1 MKTTALRPAAAIGL
15 GLSMLLA
22 LAGSPAQGATPP
34 PGRVTA
40 ATRFQSD
47 NNDPLRGRDTPG
59 LAVDPADPR
68 HVVMVDED
76 YLLGQCDFHTSFDG
90 GRTWTDGHLTVP
102 TDFADPPC
110 RTYDSG
116 GYAHFNK
123 SVVWG
128 TGQNVYTTYASHR
141 GDQQRPETGVAAGE
155 GDSVIVN
162 RSTDG
167 GKTFERGVVA
177 LQGAK
182 ESRPFLIRPG
192 VAVQPRASGDKLYA
206 VGWYVVNPLNMGAQG
221 GAGDR
226 RAVVAS
232 SEDGG
237 KTWGAPVE
245 AQGPDERVREIAP
258 PVVGKDGSVYLAW
271 RNRDDPAAAPHP
283 IEVAKSSDGGATWTR
298 TPIVDATVAP
308 TTAPPPTGNAGF
320 PKMAVDLNSGTLY
333 VVYLGFNF
341 GDLDALIQRST
352 DNGATWSQ
360 PLRVND
366 DPRGN
371 GVRQLTPDISIAPNG
386 RVDVTWFD
394 TRSSFPSPVIP
405 RPAGQGDVYYASST
419 DNGVTFS
426 GNRRISDR
434 SINLDDGLLGRNG
447 TYTWWGPDS
456 VPLGNDAVLFAWSDS
471 RYGNV
476 DNGTNDVVLAT
487 LQLGAS
493 GPAVVTQLPKASPA
507 NLSVAASQLAYPGGA
522 ERIGNTFTSKLVVV
536 NKDNVAGA
544 WAGVVLARA
553 NDSALLVVD
562 KSLTKEQK
570 DEIKRLNPTGMFV
583 IGDESSIPQ
592 KLVDD
597 ITKAGVRTNLSV
609 GPTTTVNAAA
619 TTTAPPT
626 TVAGAATTTTIGA
639 TSTADKTKVIRLTG
653 ATPADIGR
661 AVIGA
666 LDVRTAEEK
675 TRSVPAFNAAVA
687 VNAAS
692 KESAAGLA
700 FAASLRLPVLFVDK
714 DGVPA
719 PTADAF
725 NAMAIQNTWVI
736 GGPESIAE
744 GTLSKLPGAKR
755 LGGADTAATT
765 AAVVK
770 EFSSRGMP
778 VNVAYVAD
786 ESRPVD
792 AAVAAAAVARLG
804 GILVLTPGGGSG
816 AAEGQIKAM
825 GISDQV
831 DQLVVARSASS
842 SSIPWALIV
851 IFALLAAAGI
861 FLLDRASRKNRDR
874 KSEAPAV
881 VVGGSNTA
889 KAQKRK

>member
-1 MKTTALRPAAAIGL
+1 MGKLGRPAAL
-15 GLSMLLA
+15 GVGMAMLLA
-22 LAGSPAQGATPP
+22 LAGTPAQGEVPK
-34 PGRVTA
+34 GRVSEA
-40 ATRFQSD
+40 IRLQAQ
-47 NNDPLRGRDTPG
+47 NQDPVRGRDDPG

-76 YLLGQCDFHTSFDG
+76 YIAGQCDFHTSLDG

-102 TDFADPPC
+102 SDFADPPC

-128 TGQNVYTTYASHR
+128 TGGNVYATFASHR
-141 GDQQRPETGVAAGE
+141 GDQQRPESGVAAGE

-177 LQGAK
+177 IPGAK
-182 ESRPFLIRPG
+182 DSRPFIIRPG
-192 VAVQPRASGDKLYA
+192 VAVQPRPQGDKLYV

-258 PVVGKDGSVYLAW
+258 PVIGKDGSVYIAW

-298 TPIVDATVAP
+298 TPIQDVTAAP
-308 TTAPPPTGNAGF
+308 ATAPAPAGAAGF
-320 PKMAVDLNSGTLY
+320 PKMAVDTNSGTLY
-333 VVYLGFNF
+333 VTYLGFNF
-341 GDLDALIQRST
+341 GDLDTLVQRST

-360 PLRVND
+360 PVRVND

-371 GVRQLTPDISIAPNG
+371 GVRQLTPDITVAPNG

-394 TRSSFPSPVIP
+394 TRTNLPSPVIP

-419 DNGVTFS
+419 DGGATFS
-426 GNRRISDR
+426 SNRRISDR

-456 VPLGNDAVLFAWSDS
+456 VPLGNDAVLFAWSDP
-471 RYGNV
+471 RFGNV
-476 DNGTNDVVLAT
+476 DNATNDIVVAT
-487 LQLGAS
+487 MRLGEA
-493 GPAVVTQLPKASPA
+493 GPALVTELPKASPA
-507 NLSVAASQLAYPGGA
+507 NLSVAVSQMAYPGGA
-522 ERIGNTFTSKLVVV
+522 ERIGAAFTSKAVVV
-536 NKDNVAGA
+536 NKDDVAGA
-544 WAGVVLARA
+544 WAGAVLARVNQA
-553 NDSALLVVD
+553 PLIVVD
-562 KSLTKEQK
+562 GKSLTKDQK
-570 DEIKRLNPTGMFV
+570 SEIARLGTVGVYV

-592 KLVDD
+592 SLVDE
-597 ITKAGVRTNLSV
+597 ISKAGVITNLAPV
-609 GPTTTVNAAA
+609 PTTT
-619 TTTAPPT
+619 TPPPPT
-626 TVAGAATTTTIGA
+626 TVAGAPATTTTLP
-639 TSTADKTKVIRLTG
+639 TSTADKAKVIRLTG

-661 AVIGA
+661 AVAGA
-666 LDVRTAEEK
+666 MDVRTAEEK
-675 TRSVPAFNAAVA
+675 TRSVPAFASGAVA

-700 FAASLRLPVLFVDK
+700 FAAALRMPVLFVDR

-725 NAMAIQNTWVI
+725 TAMNIQNTFVI
-736 GGPESIAE
+736 GGPEAIADSAL
-744 GTLSKLPGAKR
+744 TRLPGAKR

-770 EFSSRGMP
+770 ELQARGLP

-792 AAVAAAAVARLG
+792 AAVAAAAVARTG
-804 GILVLTPGGGSG
+804 GFLLLTPGADNG
-816 AAEGQIKAM
+816 AAEKQIAAM

-831 DQLVVARSASS
+831 DQLVLVESTSPGNV
-842 SSIPWALIV
+842 PWALIAV
-851 IFALLAAAGI
+851 FAVFAIAGI
-861 FLLDRASRKNRDR
+861 VLLDRAAKKKRSLPPATGPTVATPRK
-874 KSEAPAV
+874 
-881 VVGGSNTA
+881 G
-889 KAQKRK
+889 AQAGH